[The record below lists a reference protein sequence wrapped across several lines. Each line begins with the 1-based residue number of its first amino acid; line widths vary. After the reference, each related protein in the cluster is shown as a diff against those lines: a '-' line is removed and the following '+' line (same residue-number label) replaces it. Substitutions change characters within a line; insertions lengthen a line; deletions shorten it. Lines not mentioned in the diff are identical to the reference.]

1 MEKLADLLN
10 ATGLDGSFVDSN
22 LCLTS
27 LCYDSRQC
35 KPGCA
40 FFAFGGIHTDGQN
53 YIPQAIGNG
62 AICIF
67 GKTEPKE
74 KQKGIYYFK
83 TPNPRSLFASM
94 CAAFYD
100 YPAKKL
106 CLIGITGTDGKSTT
120 CDYLY
125 QILSTHGIKTGLL
138 GTVSMDD
145 GLGKHPSRYRQS
157 TPEADS
163 LHQFL
168 RRCTDN
174 GLTHVILEC
183 TSHALSKE
191 YDRLATLS
199 YDVAIVTTVTSE
211 HLEFHKTHSAYVDAK
226 CNLVR
231 NLKQNGMFIST
242 TDNPSLQAFLSCLSS
257 DHEACILHRDVQCT
271 IETQEAGKMLCTV
284 SNETAVLPCELPCLA
299 SNAILAALGASHLLH
314 TPLETILPALE
325 KLEPVQGRMNRIENT
340 LGLNIFIDFAHTA
353 DAYEKLFTAFAAESK
368 SRKLIAVFG
377 CAGERDTTKRA
388 PMGYIAATHA
398 DIIILTEED
407 PRKEGNEAI
416 FSDLLSLV
424 KESGENH
431 PIIEKI
437 PDRTKAIER
446 AFSLASKGDTL
457 LFLGKGHETSIER
470 AEGKIPWNEEEQ
482 VRIALHAYQKP

>member
-10 ATGLDGSFVDSN
+10 ATGLDGSIVDSN

-35 KPGCA
+35 KPDCA
-40 FFAFGGIHTDGQN
+40 FFAFDGIHTDGQN
-53 YIPQAIGNG
+53 YIPQAIENG
-62 AICIF
+62 AICIIS
-67 GKTEPKE
+67 KTEPKD
-74 KQKGIYYFK
+74 KQQGIYYFQ
-83 TPNPRSLFASM
+83 TPNPRSLFANM

-106 CLIGITGTDGKSTT
+106 ILIGITGTDGKSTT
-120 CDYLY
+120 CDYLH
-125 QILSTHGIKTGLL
+125 QILTKHGIKTGLL

-145 GLGKHPSRYRQS
+145 GKKKQISPYRQS

-163 LHQFL
+163 LQQFL
-168 RRCTDN
+168 SRCADN

-191 YDRLATLS
+191 YDRLATLT

-211 HLEFHKTHSAYVDAK
+211 HMEFHKTHSAYVDAK

-231 NLKQNGMFIST
+231 NLKKNGKFIST
-242 TDNPSLQAFLSCLSS
+242 TDNPSLQAFLSCLTK
-257 DHEACILHRDVQCT
+257 DKEACILHRDIQCT
-271 IETQEAGKMLCTV
+271 IEKKEAGQVLCTV
-284 SNETAVLPCELPCLA
+284 GNKTVALSCVLPCLA
-299 SNAILAALGASHLLH
+299 SNAMLAALGASYLLH
-314 TPLETILPALE
+314 TPFTTLFPSLEELQ
-325 KLEPVQGRMNRIENT
+325 PVTGRMNTIENPF
-340 LGLNIFIDFAHTA
+340 GLQIFIDFAHTA
-353 DAYEKLFTAFAAESK
+353 DAYEKLFSSFATEHE
-368 SRKLIAVFG
+368 RGKLIAVFG
-377 CAGERDTTKRA
+377 CAGERDTSKRA
-388 PMGYIAATHA
+388 PMGYIAATYA
-398 DIIILTEED
+398 DILILTEED

-424 KESGENH
+424 TEVGDKNL
-431 PIIEKI
+431 IIEKI
-437 PDRTKAIER
+437 PDRKKAIER
-446 AFSLASKGDTL
+446 AFSLSHNGDTL

-482 VRIALHAYQKP
+482 VRIALHTYQKA